1 MSLKVTP
8 RWSRWR
14 PNHYKIERYNCRAA
28 TDQRI
33 QDIFWDK
40 HVSVTSM
47 LKGSGC
53 GSVGKAVASDNRGPR
68 FKPSHRRSFY
78 WALLIVS
85 CVEKT
90 KIKKKRPGM
99 AHFKKNCPLGLN
111 LTRIHNRLLIYN
123 HPCCS
128 SRPEACTAAPTSSS
142 TRLRRDCCSKGGLW
156 WERRSGDGFGRVL
169 QFSFQS
175 CWSLQLSWPLVY
187 TSPTAG
193 RPLS

>member
-1 MSLKVTP
+1 
-8 RWSRWR
+8 
-14 PNHYKIERYNCRAA
+14 
-28 TDQRI
+28 
-33 QDIFWDK
+33 
-40 HVSVTSM
+40 
-47 LKGSGC
+47 
-53 GSVGKAVASDNRGPR
+53 
-68 FKPSHRRSFY
+68 
-78 WALLIVS
+78 
-85 CVEKT
+85 
-90 KIKKKRPGM
+90 M

-193 RPLS
+193 RPLSWQPKSSRSKAMLTVGGSNAVWLVSSFTSLYSTAALNTSNSIFFFLVKSSLVELETSAIQWSFP